1 MHVNGNGNGAASA
14 STSSLGKPSASA
26 SASAR
31 LTSPTMA
38 NPFDIFSDLAS
49 RKPVS
54 IDGHTLSIADVV
66 AVARHGVPVSLS
78 SDRAVLK
85 RIDDSVAFLESKKH
99 LSIYG
104 VSTGFGGSAD
114 TRTGDL
120 SALQVSLLEHQL
132 CGFLPLNTPYEELL

>member
-1 MHVNGNGNGAASA
+1 
-14 STSSLGKPSASA
+14 
-26 SASAR
+26 
-31 LTSPTMA
+31 MA
-38 NPFDIFSDLAS
+38 NPFDIYSEVEA

-54 IDGHTLSIADVV
+54 IDGHTLSIADIIS
-66 AVARHGVPVSLS
+66 VARHGVDVSLS
-78 SDRAVLK
+78 KASAVHK

-132 CGFLPLNTPYEELL
+132 CGYLPLDASYEFL

>member
-1 MHVNGNGNGAASA
+1 MHVNGNGSPSA
-14 STSSLGKPSASA
+14 TSLGKP
-26 SASAR
+26 SAR

-38 NPFDIFSDLAS
+38 NPFDIFSDLHA

-66 AVARHGVPVSLS
+66 GIARHGVPASLS
-78 SDRAVLK
+78 SESAVHK

-132 CGFLPLNTPYEELL
+132 CGFLPLDTSYDELL

>member
-1 MHVNGNGNGAASA
+1 MHVNGNGTPSA
-14 STSSLGKPSASA
+14 SSLGKP
-26 SASAR
+26 SAR

-38 NPFDIFSDLAS
+38 NPFDIYSEVEA

-54 IDGHTLSIADVV
+54 IDGHTLSIADIIS
-66 AVARHGVPVSLS
+66 VARHGVDVSLS
-78 SDRAVLK
+78 KDSAVHK

-132 CGFLPLNTPYEELL
+132 CGYLPLDASYEFL